1 MYLNLDAV
9 LSVRRWSY
17 YKLAKHLD
25 VHPETVYG
33 WKQGKNLP
41 RWEHLDAMCYV
52 LQCAID
58 DLLIP
63 DKPNLPNHSNPH
75 YQSPPVGPAQP
86 ILPHPTTFRSTM
98 PERPIYGKRIHGRG
112 SASQK
117 PEGTRY
123 EAPLLPQEDKFF
135 SR

>member
-9 LSVRRWSY
+9 LLLRRWSY
-17 YKLAKHLD
+17 YKLAKYLD

-52 LQCAID
+52 LQCAIG

-63 DKPNLPNHSNPH
+63 DRPELPHPFNPKCH
-75 YQSPPVGPAQP
+75 KLPVGPAQP
-86 ILPHPTTFRSTM
+86 LLPFPTTFRDSA
-98 PERPIYGKRIHGRG
+98 PVKRIRGIRIHGVNTMMQ
-112 SASQK
+112 SE
-117 PEGTRY
+117 PIY
-123 EAPLLPQEDKFF
+123 EAPLLPYEELPITE
-135 SR
+135 